1 MTEANA
7 DNSSAII
14 QALKQGERL
23 AFEKVYQC
31 FGPKL
36 YAFTVKLGCSKED
49 AEEVVQEV
57 FLKIWERKH
66 FLDPEQNFDGYLFR
80 MARHI
85 VYNKARHQVH
95 VFAYHHYLTGTQHLT
110 RSDTE
115 ESLDYQEL
123 DQLLQETYAAL
134 PPVRQQVF
142 VMSRLEGLS
151 NSQIAEKLQTSNSN
165 IENHLNKALRA
176 VRIKLKLYKVIYF
189 NIWFLFSFL

>member
-7 DNSSAII
+7 DNSPAII
-14 QALKQGERL
+14 QALKHGDRL
-23 AFEKVYQC
+23 AFEKIYQR

-36 YAFTVKLGCSKED
+36 YAFTLKLGCNKED

-66 FLDPEQNFDGYLFR
+66 LLDPQQNFDGYLFR
-80 MARHI
+80 MVRHL
-85 VYNKARHQVH
+85 VYNKARHRVH
-95 VFAYHHYLTGTQHLT
+95 EFAYHSYLASAQNKTE
-110 RSDTE
+110 SYIE

-123 DQLLQETYAAL
+123 DQLLQETYTAL

-151 NSQIAEKLQTSNSN
+151 NNEIAEKLQTSNSN

-176 VRIKLKLYKVIYF
+176 IRLKLKLYKVIYL
-189 NIWFLFSFL
+189 NIGVLFSFL